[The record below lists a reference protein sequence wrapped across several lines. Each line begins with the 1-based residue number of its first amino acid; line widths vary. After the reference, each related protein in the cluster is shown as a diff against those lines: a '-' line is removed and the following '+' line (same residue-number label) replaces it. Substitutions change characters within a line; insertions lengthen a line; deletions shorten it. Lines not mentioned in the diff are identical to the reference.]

1 MDNHPRKKSR
11 KRSRSRSRSQS
22 PSSSQEEK
30 NNQKDRVLDERERLD
45 MDRRQRMARLRAEN
59 EAEEKKM
66 AAVDQA
72 AKIRGE
78 GGEYYDEPIHRG
90 GSGTSSKKHESK
102 ERIIQVNEEDL
113 EGLDEEEQM
122 QKLFGFGGFASTK
135 GKSVEDNQNSASKG
149 VAAKN
154 KARKYRQYMNRK
166 GGFNRPLDKMN

>member
-1 MDNHPRKKSR
+1 MDHSTRNSSQKRP
-11 KRSRSRSRSQS
+11 RSRSRSRSPDIAEIPKQR
-22 PSSSQEEK
+22 
-30 NNQKDRVLDERERLD
+30 KDRAMEERERLD
-45 MDRRQRMARLRAEN
+45 VERRKRMARLRSEN

-78 GGEYYDEPIHRG
+78 GGEYYNEQPLE
-90 GSGTSSKKHESK
+90 SGDSNMRHPAK
-102 ERIIQVNEEDL
+102 EKIIQVDQEEL

-135 GKSVEDNQNSASKG
+135 GKSVDDNQSSASRG
-149 VAAKN
+149 GAAKN

-166 GGFNRPLDKMN
+166 GGFNRPLDNMK

>member
-1 MDNHPRKKSR
+1 
-11 KRSRSRSRSQS
+11 
-22 PSSSQEEK
+22 
-30 NNQKDRVLDERERLD
+30 
-45 MDRRQRMARLRAEN
+45 MARLRAEN

-78 GGEYYDEPIHRG
+78 GGEYYDAPIH
-90 GSGTSSKKHESK
+90 SNGTKKHPAK
-102 ERIIQVNEEDL
+102 EGIIRVDQEELD
-113 EGLDEEEQM
+113 ELDEEEQM

-135 GKSVEDNQNSASKG
+135 GKSVEDNQSSAARG

-166 GGFNRPLDKMN
+166 GGFNRPLEKMN